1 MSGVT
6 VEQQPEGT
14 SLRFESGDI
23 SVDVLLT
30 PRQVDDLV
38 TKLVGR
44 SEGEVGRQQDSDQ
57 RPKQTDRT
65 RAATNK
71 GVAAVLPL
79 LNAGILRAGE
89 RLTMRSAGEEHSAV
103 IRQDGSFDI
112 GGHIEGSP
120 TEAATYAAQAQRSGW
135 RMWKNTA
142 GETLEELRWRLRASE
157 FRDDEG
163 NASKT
168 VEEWVD
174 FCIRTHQKTPN
185 KDRPGTVA
193 AFFSDK
199 GVEDTGNARAVLDQ
213 WFKWCIDQKWTRA
226 IGRA

>member
-6 VEQQPEGT
+6 VKQQSDGT
-14 SLRFESGDI
+14 SLSFESGDI

-44 SEGEVGRQQDSDQ
+44 SEGEVGRQADSDQ
-57 RPKQTDRT
+57 PSQQAGRT

-71 GVAAVLPL
+71 GIAAMRPL
-79 LNAGILRAGE
+79 LDAGMLLAGE
-89 RLTMRSAGEEHSAV
+89 TLKMRSGGVEHSAV
-103 IRQDGSFDI
+103 VRQDGSFDI
-112 GGHIEGSP
+112 DGHIEGSP
-120 TEAATYAAQAQRSGW
+120 TEAASYAAQAPRSGW
-135 RMWKNTA
+135 RIWKNAA
-142 GETLEELRWRLRASE
+142 GEALEELRWRLRASD
-157 FRDDEG
+157 FRDAEG
-163 NASKT
+163 DPSKT

-174 FCIRTHQKTPN
+174 FCIRKRLKPN
-185 KDRPGTVA
+185 RDRPGTVA

-199 GVEDTGNARAVLDQ
+199 GVEDVSSARAVLDQ

-226 IGRA
+226 VGRA

>member
-6 VEQQPEGT
+6 VEHQPDGT

-23 SVDVLLT
+23 SVGVVLT

-44 SEGEVGRQQDSDQ
+44 SEGQAGPPGDSVQ
-57 RPKQTDRT
+57 RTKQKERT

-79 LNAGILRAGE
+79 LNAGVLRAGE
-89 RLTMRSAGEEHSAV
+89 TLTMRSAGEEHSAV

-135 RMWKNTA
+135 RIWKNDA
-142 GETLEELRWRLRASE
+142 GESLEELRWRLRASD
-157 FRDDEG
+157 FRDDG
-163 NASKT
+163 GDASET
-168 VEEWVD
+168 VQEWVD
-174 FCIRTHQKTPN
+174 FCLRKRQTPN
-185 KDRPGTVA
+185 RDRPGTVA

-199 GVEDTGNARAVLDQ
+199 GVEDTGKARAVLDQ
-213 WFKWCIDQKWTRA
+213 WFRWCIDQKWTRA
-226 IGRA
+226 VGRA

>member
-6 VEQQPEGT
+6 IKHQPDGT
-14 SLRFESGDI
+14 SLRFDSGDI
-23 SVDVLLT
+23 SVDVVLT
-30 PRQVDDLV
+30 PRQVADLV

-44 SEGEVGRQQDSDQ
+44 SDGQAGRPDDSDQ
-57 RPKQTDRT
+57 RVKKTKRT

-79 LNAGILRAGE
+79 LNAGMLRAGE

-103 IRQDGSFDI
+103 VRQDGSFDI
-112 GGHIEGSP
+112 DGHIEGSP

-135 RMWKNTA
+135 RMWKNDA
-142 GETLEELRWRLRASE
+142 GESLEELRWRLRASD

-163 NASKT
+163 DASKT

-174 FCIRTHQKTPN
+174 FCIRTGQKTPN
-185 KDRPGTVA
+185 KGRPGTVA

-226 IGRA
+226 VGRA